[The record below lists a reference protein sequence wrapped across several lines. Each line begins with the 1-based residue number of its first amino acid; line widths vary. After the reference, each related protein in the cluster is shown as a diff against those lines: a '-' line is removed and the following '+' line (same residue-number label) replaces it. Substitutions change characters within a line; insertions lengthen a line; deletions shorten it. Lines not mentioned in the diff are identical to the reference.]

1 MPNKTLIFKP
11 YFIQK
16 GRGPHLD
23 EFAYLMD
30 MNGDT
35 FHSDVAVKNQ
45 GVTISNTKGIKKFTL
60 NVRWNVEG
68 YGYLFMPA
76 DNGGEFYSLPQ
87 FGSLHLNLNFELA
100 KTRIYRNRRRQ
111 ANFNREGW
119 LASRE
124 LSAMINLAENYLDD
138 AIKNVQDD
146 ETCARFSQQA
156 LLYALWA
163 SELLELEK
171 ARWNIA
177 KNSARL
183 DFLFGCD
190 GRGYFQMDSELFLE
204 RFTEIF
210 NYATITHYLIG
221 DFVDFE
227 PVEGQRQ
234 FAERDRL
241 LADLEKY
248 KIQVA
253 GRPLFW
259 THKWV
264 TPDWLKNKTFPQLLN
279 YLEKHI
285 RTVVGHYGNRIKVW
299 EVVNELHDWANE
311 LFLNHEQT
319 IELTKFAC
327 DIVRDVN
334 PNLKILINNCSPFGE
349 YVQKGLWHE
358 LPARYPQRTPF
369 QFTEQII
376 EAGTDF
382 DAIGVQVYFTS
393 KTLADYIG
401 VIERY
406 EKLGKAIHLA
416 EVGAP
421 SRGITQEF
429 LDEEPGDYS
438 TLPYEWHRHWDEELQ
453 ADWLEAIFT
462 YAYSQPMIQAA
473 NWYDLIDG
481 FSFLKNGG
489 LLRSPKGE
497 RKAAVDRLKKLQ
509 EKWRILQ

>member
-1 MPNKTLIFKP
+1 MADKALIFKP
-11 YFIQK
+11 YFNQK

-23 EFAYLMD
+23 EFVFLMD
-30 MNGDT
+30 GSGDT
-35 FHSDVAVKNQ
+35 FHSDVAVSNQ
-45 GVTISNTKGIKKFTL
+45 GVTITDTEGVEKFSL

-68 YGYLFMPA
+68 FGYLAMPA
-76 DNGGEFYSLPQ
+76 DNGGDFYTLPK
-87 FGSLHLNLNFELA
+87 FGERRLNLNFELA
-100 KTRIYRNRRRQ
+100 KTRVYRNRRRWDL
-111 ANFNREGW
+111 FKRDGW
-119 LASRE
+119 SVSRE
-124 LSAMINLAENYLDD
+124 LAAFIDLSENYLAD
-138 AIKNVQDD
+138 AAKIAGNS
-146 ETCARFSQQA
+146 EACARLAQKA

-163 SELLELEK
+163 SEILELDK
-171 ARWNIA
+171 ARWDITGNG
-177 KNSARL
+177 ARP

-190 GRGYFQMDSELFLE
+190 GRGYFQMDGNLFLE
-204 RFTEIF
+204 RFTEVF

-221 DFVDFE
+221 DCVNFE
-227 PVEGQRQ
+227 PVEGQKQ

-241 LADLEKY
+241 LGDLEKRGI
-248 KIQVA
+248 KVE

-264 TPDWLKNKTFPQLLN
+264 TPDWLKGKTFSQLLN
-279 YLEKHI
+279 YLEDHV
-285 RTVVGHYGNRIKVW
+285 RTVVGHYGNRLRGW

-311 LFLNHEQT
+311 LQLSHEQT

-334 PNLKILINNCSPFGE
+334 PNLKILVNNCCPFGE
-349 YVQKGLWHE
+349 YIQKGLWHDI
-358 LPARYPQRTPF
+358 PAKYPQRTAF
-369 QFTEQII
+369 QFTRQLVD
-376 EAGTDF
+376 AGVDF

-401 VIERY
+401 MIERY
-406 EKLGKAIHLA
+406 EEFGKEIQLA

-429 LDEEPGDYS
+429 LDEEPKDFS
-438 TLPYEWHRHWDEELQ
+438 SLPYEWHRHWDEELQ

-462 YAYSQPMIQAA
+462 YAYSRPLIQAA
-473 NWYDLIDG
+473 NWYDQIDG

-497 RKAAVDRLKKLQ
+497 RKSAIDRLKKMQ
-509 EKWRILQ
+509 QRWRNNQ